1 MHRQGLSVK
10 DLCHFRNNANSTSA
24 AKNTREKMA
33 YRTADCLYYFQ
44 SNREIVCRVYT
55 LKIKLLI
62 R

>member
-10 DLCHFRNNANSTSA
+10 DLCHFRNNASSTSA

-55 LKIKLLI
+55 
-62 R
+62 